1 MKMRLFPK
9 LEIKSKA
16 KLIQFLNDQ
25 PVGRIAS
32 IDKQGFPEIIPMNF
46 VYVTN
51 MQIGSKSGTSKIKH
65 AGRLSSEAIYM
76 HSHPQGEKIENVRR
90 NSKVGFEVDHPVCFL
105 PSYYFHPTDA
115 SQADTLYISVVI
127 KGNAFLIN
135 DLDEKTLALNALM
148 NKYQSEGGYEP
159 VGANMTVVREVAVLK
174 IIPDIIRGKYKIGQH
189 WSRNYRMKIATQI
202 TMREGLDKSKIIL
215 ETMGI
220 EILNDGSL
228 HILADPYM

>member
-32 IDKQGFPEIIPMNF
+32 IDKQGFPQIIPMNF

-51 MQIGSKSGTSKIKH
+51 EQIGSSYGLSKNND
-65 AGRLSSEAIYM
+65 AGRLDSGAIYM
-76 HSHPQGEKIENVRR
+76 HSHPSGEKIENVRR
-90 NSKVGFEVDHPVCFL
+90 NSKVGFEVDLPLCFL
-105 PSYYFHPTDA
+105 PSYYFHLTDA

-135 DLDEKTLALNALM
+135 DLAEKTLALNALM

-159 VGANMTVVREVAVLK
+159 VGANMAAVREVVVLK
-174 IIPDIIRGKYKIGQH
+174 IIPEGIRGKYKIGQQ
-189 WSRNYRMKIATQI
+189 WSRDYRIKIATQI
-202 TMREGLDKSKIIL
+202 TKREGLDKAKNIL
-215 ETMGI
+215 EIMGM

-228 HILADPYM
+228 HILTDPYM